1 MTDRV
6 VGDDL
11 EDAAEGLPM
20 PPSRS
25 EGDGEVTVVGTA
37 HVSHESV
44 ERVERTIE
52 EERPDVVA
60 VELDEGRYRQMQGET
75 PDELEPSDLLGGNTV
90 FQFLAYWMLSYVQT
104 RLGDRFDIDPGADML
119 AAVDTAKELGLGIAL
134 VDRDIQTTIQRFWTR
149 LTFIERLK
157 LVSQLSLAVGPPS
170 IVGLTIGGAF
180 GLFLGFAAASVAAGS
195 LGIASAD
202 FLATFGPDI
211 VGAVGGLVG
220 GAVGGLVLWA
230 LLDPTLRTV
239 LDATPLP
246 NTPLARAADSVVLGV
261 VAGLGLALGGGF
273 SFGPLA
279 LSSERFVSLGGF
291 ALQSGTGMAA
301 GALALG
307 SVGAAVGLLVERSIP
322 EADEDIDEFDIEA
335 MTDADVVT
343 AMMEEFRRFSPG
355 GAEALIDERD
365 AFIAHKLV
373 ALRQSGYR
381 VVAVVGAGHREGIE
395 AYLDNPETLPPMESL
410 VGTAEK
416 SGLGKV
422 VYKAIGYAI
431 TLGFLAFFVLLA
443 LGGAQEAYLIELF
456 AAWFVVN
463 AVLAGGLARLG
474 GARWPSAAVGG
485 GVAWLT
491 SVNPLLAPGW
501 FAGYVEL
508 RYQAVSVADIDE
520 LNTILGDESAP
531 ISEIVTRLREVP
543 LFSLILVVALTNIG
557 SMLASLV
564 VFPAILPWLSADI
577 GGVAAI
583 GGLLVEG
590 AQNGW
595 EIIWGAIT

>member
-149 LTFIERLK
+149 LTLLERLK

-180 GLFLGFAAASVAAGS
+180 GLFLGFAAASVAAAS

-202 FLATFGPDI
+202 FLATLGPDI

-220 GAVGGLVLWA
+220 GAVFGLVLWA
-230 LLDPTLRTV
+230 LLDPTLRNV

-261 VAGLGLALGGGF
+261 IAGLGLALGGGF
-273 SFGPLA
+273 SFGPLS

-543 LFSLILVVALTNIG
+543 LFRLILVVALTNIG

-595 EIIWGAIT
+595 EIIWGALT

>member
-1 MTDRV
+1 MSDRV

-25 EGDGEVTVVGTA
+25 EGEGEVTVVGTA

-44 ERVERTIE
+44 DRVERTIE

-60 VELDEGRYRQMQGET
+60 VELDEGRYRQMQGEA
-75 PDELEPSDLLGGNTV
+75 PDDLEPSDLLGGNTV

-119 AAVDTAKELGLGIAL
+119 AAVDTAEELGLGVAL

-149 LTFIERLK
+149 LTLLERLK
-157 LVSQLSLAVGPPS
+157 LVSQLTLAVGRPS
-170 IVGLTIGGAF
+170 VVGLTIGGSF

-202 FLATFGPDI
+202 FLAALGTQA
-211 VGAVGGLVG
+211 VAVVGGLVG
-220 GAVGGLVLWA
+220 GLVAGLVLWTA
-230 LLDPTLRTV
+230 LAPSIARALEALPV
-239 LDATPLP
+239 P
-246 NTPLARAADSVVLGV
+246 NTLPVR
-261 VAGLGLALGGGF
+261 AGLSVLVGALAGASVALAGGVALG
-273 SFGPLA
+273 PL
-279 LSSERFVSLGGF
+279 SVSTERLVSLGGF
-291 ALQSGTGMAA
+291 VLQSGTGMAA
-301 GALALG
+301 GGLALG
-307 SVGAAVGLLVERSIP
+307 SVGAALGLAVERSIP
-322 EADEDIDEFDIEA
+322 EADEDLDEFDIEA

-365 AFIAHKLV
+365 AFIAHRLV
-373 ALRQSGYR
+373 ALRQAGYR

-395 AYLDNPETLPPMESL
+395 NYLDNPESLPPMESL

-422 VYKAIGYAI
+422 LYKAVGYAI
-431 TLGFLAFFVLLA
+431 TLGFVAFFVLLA
-443 LGGAQEAYLIELF
+443 LGGAQEAYLVELF
-456 AAWFVVN
+456 VAWFVVN
-463 AVLAGGLARLG
+463 AALAGGLARLA

-508 RYQAVSVADIDE
+508 RYQAVSVADIDR

-531 ISEIVTRLREVP
+531 ISEIVARLREVP
-543 LFSLILVVALTNIG
+543 LFSLILVVALTNVG

-583 GGLLVEG
+583 GGLLVDG

-595 EIIWGAIT
+595 EIIWGTVA

>member
-6 VGDDL
+6 VGEDL

-20 PPSRS
+20 PPSRG

-44 ERVERTIE
+44 ERVEQTIE

-75 PDELEPSDLLGGNTV
+75 PDDLEPSDLLGGNTV

-104 RLGDRFDIDPGADML
+104 RLGDRFDIDPGADMM
-119 AAVDTAKELGLGIAL
+119 AAVDTAKELGLGVAL

-149 LTFIERLK
+149 LTLLERLK
-157 LVSQLSLAVGPPS
+157 LVSQLSLAAGPPS
-170 IVGLTIGGAF
+170 IVGLALGASF
-180 GLFLGFAAASVAAGS
+180 GLFLGFGAASVAAGS

-202 FLATFGPDI
+202 FLAMLGSDV

-220 GAVGGLVLWA
+220 GAVLGLVLWA
-230 LLDPTLRTV
+230 LLDPTLRNV

-279 LSSERFVSLGGF
+279 LSSDRFVSLGGF

-307 SVGAAVGLLVERSIP
+307 SVGAALGLVVERSIP
-322 EADEDIDEFDIEA
+322 EANEDIDEFDIEA

-365 AFIAHKLV
+365 AFIAHRLV
-373 ALRQSGYR
+373 ALRQAGYR

-395 AYLDNPETLPPMESL
+395 DYLDNPDTLPPMESL

-416 SGLGKV
+416 SGLGRFL
-422 VYKAIGYAI
+422 YKAVGYAI

-508 RYQAVSVADIDE
+508 RYRAVSVADIDE

-531 ISEIVTRLREVP
+531 IPEILARLREVP
-543 LFSLILVVALTNIG
+543 LFRLILVVALTNIG

-590 AQNGW
+590 ARNGW
-595 EIIWGAIT
+595 ELVWGALT

>member
-1 MTDRV
+1 
-6 VGDDL
+6 
-11 EDAAEGLPM
+11 
-20 PPSRS
+20 
-25 EGDGEVTVVGTA
+25 
-37 HVSHESV
+37 
-44 ERVERTIE
+44 
-52 EERPDVVA
+52 
-60 VELDEGRYRQMQGET
+60 
-75 PDELEPSDLLGGNTV
+75 
-90 FQFLAYWMLSYVQT
+90 
-104 RLGDRFDIDPGADML
+104 
-119 AAVDTAKELGLGIAL
+119 
-134 VDRDIQTTIQRFWTR
+134 
-149 LTFIERLK
+149 
-157 LVSQLSLAVGPPS
+157 
-170 IVGLTIGGAF
+170 
-180 GLFLGFAAASVAAGS
+180 
-195 LGIASAD
+195 
-202 FLATFGPDI
+202 
-211 VGAVGGLVG
+211 
-220 GAVGGLVLWA
+220 
-230 LLDPTLRTV
+230 
-239 LDATPLP
+239 
-246 NTPLARAADSVVLGV
+246 
-261 VAGLGLALGGGF
+261 
-273 SFGPLA
+273 
-279 LSSERFVSLGGF
+279 
-291 ALQSGTGMAA
+291 
-301 GALALG
+301 
-307 SVGAAVGLLVERSIP
+307 
-322 EADEDIDEFDIEA
+322 

-365 AFIAHKLV
+365 AFIAHRLV
-373 ALRQSGYR
+373 ALRQAGYR

-395 AYLDNPETLPPMESL
+395 TYLENPETLPPMESL

-443 LGGAQEAYLIELF
+443 LGGAQEAYLVELF
-456 AAWFVVN
+456 VAWFVVN

-531 ISEIVTRLREVP
+531 ISDIVTRLREVP
-543 LFSLILVVALTNIG
+543 LFRLILVVALTNIG

-583 GGLLVEG
+583 GGLLVDG

-595 EIIWGAIT
+595 EIIWGALT